1 MPRAN
6 YDDAIVIA
14 RILEMNVDTVW
25 PIIRG
30 MRYAYYSD
38 LKVAVLNS
46 PVRQKPP
53 NVHARNIGSGNQRE

>member
-6 YDDAIVIA
+6 YNDALVIA
-14 RILEMNVDTVW
+14 RILEMNIESVW

-30 MRYAYYSD
+30 MRYSYYTD

-46 PVRQKPP
+46 PPHPKP
-53 NVHARNIGSGNQRE
+53 RNSQGRDLDSGKPVK